1 MSNEKKIEIDDLEK
15 TEITIEIKPVKKPV
29 VETQVDI
36 IDLNKEIEDLQREL
50 ENLKN
55 VIEKKEI
62 EAISYKYY
70 TYCDRK
76 LVKAKRDSDEY
87 IAVVFCVDMHNEIN
101 ESFPKMID
109 ILFDLAYR
117 YRNVA
122 EKAYIVKDELERC
135 ERYFTEPNMIIFD
148 DPIRMIAYQ
157 YLDYEKYFGINEK
170 THLVDIFYVFDTKNG
185 DVVRVKLRGKG
196 EDIKMEEICYQ
207 DRRVEKLY
215 DRLIDFLTKYTY
227 LPCLRSNDCV

>member
-1 MSNEKKIEIDDLEK
+1 MSNEKDDIEIDDLEK
-15 TEITIEIKPVKKPV
+15 TELVLEIKPVKKPV
-29 VETQVDI
+29 VEEVI
-36 IDLNKEIEDLQREL
+36 IDVGKEIEDLRREL
-50 ENLKN
+50 RKLKN

-70 TYCDRK
+70 AYCDRK

-87 IAVVFCVDMHNEIN
+87 IAVVYCVDMYRERNEN
-101 ESFPKMID
+101 LPKMIN

-135 ERYFTEPNMIIFD
+135 ERHFTEPNMIIFD

-170 THLVDIFYVFDTKNG
+170 THLVDLFYIFDTKEG
-185 DVVRVKLRGKG
+185 DVIRIKLRGKG
-196 EDIKMEEICYQ
+196 EDIKLEEICYQ
-207 DRRVEKLY
+207 DRRTEN
-215 DRLIDFLTKYTY
+215 LIDRIIDFMNNYAY
-227 LPCLRSNDCV
+227 LPCLRTDDCV